1 MTLHAPVP
9 KMPNV
14 TLDAPSEECVSE
26 MPLSTTLSPP
36 WVVRVHVCRACV
48 VSAESGPHTMGAP
61 TFGGPKLGAP
71 RGPQAHF
78 SRGAP
83 LGPPKVGAPLG
94 PPR

>member
-48 VSAESGPHTMGAP
+48 VGAESGPHTMGAP
-61 TFGGPKLGAP
+61 TFGGPKGAP
-71 RGPQAHF
+71 
-78 SRGAP
+78 ST
-83 LGPPKVGAPLG
+83 L
-94 PPR
+94 